1 MPTKEDE
8 ARLTLEEEQLR
19 AARKEALEA
28 KEQASRATAHV
39 GERAAIALVG
49 GVGDI

>member
-19 AARKEALEA
+19 NARREAVEA
-28 KEQASRATAHV
+28 KEEASRATALV
-39 GERAAIALVG
+39 EKECQAAGTLER
-49 GVGDI
+49 